1 MFQSEKRNLF
11 MKLKKEWGCNTKK
24 EITQEEADQ
33 IPCYFQHL
41 FKKRKIKEPYIDDIT
56 WNDLDMDKVFQRI
69 DHTRSSVGEGY
80 LYFLLRTPVS
90 DQSMLDERERLIT
103 FFTEN
108 EEKRIQTE
116 ACFEK
121 IGRTKKYS
129 ISDYIDRLFKLEKEK
144 NIWHYFALFTIPF
157 SFLIMLLVSVNVGFA
172 VMILLTVFNIFKYYK
187 RKGQIE
193 PYLTT
198 FGYILRMLDISRELS
213 ELKIEEI
220 GDYTGRMKEVQK
232 HFKKF
237 RRGSYLL
244 MSSNRTTGS
253 LLDALLD
260 YIRILTHIDLIKF
273 NSMLEE
279 VKKNIDDVEILI
291 ENAGILDA
299 MISIAS
305 FRKSLS
311 FFCVPQ
317 LFHDPKVSL
326 KTQEIYHPLLL
337 DPVTNSVDQKR
348 GMLLTGS
355 NASGKSTF
363 LKTIAINAI
372 MAQSIHTCTAASYK
386 SCFYQIY
393 SSMALKDN
401 LQEKESYYIVEIR
414 SLKRILNHSRDELP
428 MLCCIDEVLRGTN
441 TIERISASAQ
451 ILKSLAKEN
460 VFCLAATHDIE
471 LTHLLEA
478 EYDNYHFQE
487 EVKDGDITFNY
498 RLHKGKAVTRNAIR
512 LLGMMGYQETI
523 IENAEKTAAHFMKT
537 GEWIL

>member
-523 IENAEKTAAHFMKT
+523 IENAEKTAAHFMET